1 VQYLT
6 SEDVV
11 AFYREAIGEPDLRYP
26 DGLESAIGRPQQSA
40 FGEAAY
46 PTLPLK
52 TAALMQSL
60 AENQSFVDGNKRIAW
75 ICAKVFLQI
84 NGATMHATEAE
95 GYDLLVNG
103 IASGDRQHAS
113 SYWHIEFTPYFCE
126 VSRRWRCI
134 EADAFGDGGLLRK
147 T

>member
-1 VQYLT
+1 MQYLNF
-6 SEDVV
+6 EDVL
-11 AFYREAIGEPDLRYP
+11 AFYRDAIGEPNLRSP
-26 DGLESAIGRPQQSA
+26 DGLESALGRPQQSA
-40 FGEAAY
+40 FGEDAY

-95 GYDLLVNG
+95 GYDLLVNE
-103 IASGDRQHAS
+103 IANGMSVANIAD
-113 SYWHIEFTPYFCE
+113 WI
-126 VSRRWRCI
+126 SRRLL
-134 EADAFGDGGLLRK
+134 AFGNSIPDEYADP
-147 T
+147 